1 MSTIKSSRDSTPIDN
16 LIRLSVI
23 PRVALISAGTEAWV
37 MNAGHCAKLST
48 PPRDSARVNILS
60 ALRNLDT

>member
-23 PRVALISAGTEAWV
+23 PRVALISAGTDA
-37 MNAGHCAKLST
+37 
-48 PPRDSARVNILS
+48 
-60 ALRNLDT
+60 